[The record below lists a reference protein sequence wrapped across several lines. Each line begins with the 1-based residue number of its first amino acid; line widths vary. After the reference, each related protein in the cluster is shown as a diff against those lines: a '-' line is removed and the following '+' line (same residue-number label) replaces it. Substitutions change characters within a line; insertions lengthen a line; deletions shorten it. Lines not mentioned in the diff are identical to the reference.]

1 MLLQRPHAIHQIV
14 RDDYG
19 WPLSR
24 LSALE
29 GLGRSMTTTVLPLAA
44 FASLGSKEAV
54 TYAYFAGSFLALF
67 ATLNVGTLESWMAR
81 RWVVTLGL
89 SSIVVANLIVL
100 ADVGPLI
107 TIAMGLV
114 ATEAAIFAVCMSL
127 FIMDYIDKRELRR
140 NESRRM
146 MHNGAAWMIG
156 PMVSIL
162 LYTEVSERLPFA
174 AAIVCSLSALAYFWV
189 LRMGTNP
196 VLSTPKSKAPNP
208 LENIP
213 RYFRQRYLRIAYLI
227 TLVRGTFW
235 ASFFIYAPLYTIEAG
250 MPAWT
255 AGGVVS
261 AVAALLLLSPT
272 VLWFTDRTSTRF
284 VIIAGFGLIAVSL
297 IVLGMI
303 GDAQQI
309 GVAFWITGAWGAS
322 WLDVLGN
329 IPFMRTV
336 KPRERVA
343 MTTVFSSW
351 RETSSF
357 AAPGVAALVLLAGPF
372 WVYYFVLAAACLAT
386 AFAASTLPRRI

>member
-1 MLLQRPHAIHQIV
+1 MLLHRPHAIHQIV

-19 WPLSR
+19 GPLSR
-24 LSALE
+24 LSGLE
-29 GLGRSMTTTVLPLAA
+29 GLGRSVTVTVLPLAA

-54 TYAYFAGSFLALF
+54 TYAYFAGSLVALF

-81 RWVVTLGL
+81 RWVVTLGI
-89 SSIVVANLIVL
+89 SSLVVANLIVL
-100 ADVGPLI
+100 SDLEPLI
-107 TIAMGLV
+107 PIAMGLV
-114 ATEAAIFAVCMSL
+114 ATEAAIFTVCMSL

-146 MHNGAAWMIG
+146 MHNGLAWAIG

-162 LYTEVSERLPFA
+162 LYTEVDDRLPFLV
-174 AAIVCSLSALAYFWV
+174 AILCALVALTYFWV

-208 LENIP
+208 LQNIP
-213 RYFRQRYLRIAYLI
+213 RYFQQRYLRIAYLI

-235 ASFFIYAPLYTIEAG
+235 ASFFIYAPLYTVEAG
-250 MPAWT
+250 LPAWT
-255 AGGVVS
+255 AGGIVS
-261 AVAALLLLSPT
+261 AVAVLLILSPT
-272 VLWFTDRTSTRF
+272 VLWLTDHTSTRF
-284 VIIAGFGLIAVSL
+284 MIMAGFVLMAVSL
-297 IVLGMI
+297 LALGVL
-303 GDAQQI
+303 GDAQAI
-309 GVAFWITGAWGAS
+309 GVVFWITGAWGAS

-336 KPRERVA
+336 KPRERIA

-357 AAPGVAALVLLAGPF
+357 VAPGLAVLILLTGPF
-372 WVYYFVLAAACLAT
+372 WIYYFVLAAACLAT
-386 AFAASTLPRRI
+386 VFAASTLPRRI

>member
-1 MLLQRPHAIHQIV
+1 MLLQRPHAIHQVV

-24 LSALE
+24 LGGLE
-29 GLGRSMTTTVLPLAA
+29 GLGRSVTVTVLPLAA
-44 FASLGSKEAV
+44 FATLGSKEAV
-54 TYAYFAGSFLALF
+54 TYAYFAGSFVALF

-81 RWVVTLGL
+81 RWVVTLGIV
-89 SSIVVANLIVL
+89 SIVIANIILLTDI
-100 ADVGPLI
+100 GPLI
-107 TIAMGLV
+107 PVAMGLV

-146 MHNGAAWMIG
+146 VHNGVAWMIG

-162 LYTEVSERLPFA
+162 LYTEVDKRLPFL
-174 AAIVCSLSALAYFWV
+174 AAIVCALAALTYFWV
-189 LRMGTNP
+189 LRLGANP

-208 LENIP
+208 LQNIP
-213 RYFRQRYLRIAYLI
+213 RYFQQKYLRIAYLI

-235 ASFFIYAPLYTIEAG
+235 ASFFIYAPLYTVEAG
-250 MPAWT
+250 LPAWT

-261 AVAALLLLSPT
+261 AVAMLLILSPT
-272 VLWFTDRTSTRF
+272 VLWFTDHTSTRF
-284 VIIAGFGLIAVSL
+284 VIISGFILIAASL
-297 IVLGMI
+297 VVLGLI
-303 GDAQQI
+303 GDARPV
-309 GVAFWITGAWGAS
+309 GVVFWITGAWGAS

-357 AAPGVAALVLLAGPF
+357 VAPGLAALVLLAGPF
-372 WVYYFVLAAACLAT
+372 WVFYFILAGACLVT
-386 AFAASTLPRRI
+386 AFAAATLPRRI

>member
-29 GLGRSMTTTVLPLAA
+29 GLGRSITVTVLPLAA
-44 FASLGSKEAV
+44 FATLGSKEAV
-54 TYAYFAGSFLALF
+54 TYAYFAGSFVALF

-81 RWVVTLGL
+81 RWVVTLGI
-89 SSIVVANLIVL
+89 SSIVAANLIVL
-100 ADVGPLI
+100 TGVGALI
-107 TIAMGLV
+107 PIAMGLV

-146 MHNGAAWMIG
+146 MHNGVAWVIG
-156 PMVSIL
+156 PMASIL
-162 LYTEVSERLPFA
+162 LYTEVDDRLPFA
-174 AAIVCSLSALAYFWV
+174 IAIVCALAALAYFWV

-208 LENIP
+208 LQNIP

-235 ASFFIYAPLYTIEAG
+235 ASFFIYAPLYTVEAG
-250 MPAWT
+250 LPAWT

-261 AVAALLLLSPT
+261 AVAALLILSPT

-284 VIIAGFGLIAVSL
+284 VIMAGFILIAASL
-297 IVLGMI
+297 VVLGLI
-303 GDAQQI
+303 GDAQPV
-309 GVAFWITGAWGAS
+309 GVIFWISGAWGAS

-336 KPRERVA
+336 KARERVA

-357 AAPGVAALVLLAGPF
+357 AAPGLAAVVLLIGPF
-372 WVYYFVLAAACLAT
+372 WLYYFVLATACLAT